1 MMIDA
6 KNLHFRA
13 LNERINE
20 AADEQVVV
28 RNCCGQRYI
37 ASGLSGK
44 RLELYG
50 TPGNALGAYLDG
62 STILLHGNAQE
73 AVGDTMN
80 AGEIDIDGMAG
91 DATGYAMRGG
101 SIFIHGN
108 VGYRAGIHM
117 KEYQDKKPLLVVGGA
132 AGSFLGEYQAGGT
145 IIVLG
150 LHAAER
156 VPVGNF
162 CGTGM
167 HGGVIYLR
175 AESLPVDFSERLLSK
190 KAEQADLEAI
200 MPALRRFCSLFHED
214 LEAITAR
221 NFYVIRPNTN
231 NPYKQLYA
239 AES

>member
-1 MMIDA
+1 
-6 KNLHFRA
+6 
-13 LNERINE
+13 
-20 AADEQVVV
+20 
-28 RNCCGQRYI
+28 
-37 ASGLSGK
+37 
-44 RLELYG
+44 
-50 TPGNALGAYLDG
+50 
-62 STILLHGNAQE
+62 
-73 AVGDTMN
+73 
-80 AGEIDIDGMAG
+80 
-91 DATGYAMRGG
+91 MRGG